1 MEIVKANKRQLI
13 EVLYI
18 VREGAKQLMSKGVMH
33 WHNTLIDYSQIEKD
47 LDEGYV
53 YILLKNKGAIGT
65 ITIKPAPDSEEVLEI
80 GRLTIYPAFQGKGYA
95 RMLLVFVEQQAKE
108 RGINKLRSIIPLDD
122 QSLRQLFEKKGYDTI
137 DKIHHVPPELIQVVF
152 EKGI

>member
-18 VREGAKQLMSKGVMH
+18 IREGAKQLMSKGVMH

-65 ITIKPAPDSEEVLEI
+65 ITIKPASDSEQILEI

-95 RMLLVFVEQQAKE
+95 RMLLEFAEKQAQDK
-108 RGINKLRSIIPLDD
+108 GIGKLRSIIPLDD
-122 QSLRQLFEKKGYDTI
+122 QSLRQLFEKKGYDNI
-137 DKIHHVPPELIQVVF
+137 DEIRHIPPELIQIIF
-152 EKGI
+152 EKGL